1 MEKEKAEKTRI
12 KRQYAKRG
20 SSNQKM
26 MSFRLDNENAE
37 WLLKQANKGRYI
49 NELIAKDRQGSY
61 AIMKQTN
68 IKEKRGASPFSLF
81 F

>member
-37 WLLKQANKGRYI
+37 WLLKQTNKGRYI
-49 NELIAKDRQGSY
+49 NELIAKDRRGST
-61 AIMKQTN
+61 Q
-68 IKEKRGASPFSLF
+68 S
-81 F
+81 

>member
-37 WLLKQANKGRYI
+37 WLQKQLNKGRYI
-49 NELIAKDRQGSY
+49 NELIAKDRQGST
-61 AIMKQTN
+61 Q
-68 IKEKRGASPFSLF
+68 S
-81 F
+81 

>member
-1 MEKEKAEKTRI
+1 MEKEKAKKTRI

-37 WLLKQANKGRYI
+37 WLLKQTNKGRYI
-49 NELIAKDRQGSY
+49 NELIAKDRLRPTQS
-61 AIMKQTN
+61 
-68 IKEKRGASPFSLF
+68 
-81 F
+81 

>member
-12 KRQYAKRG
+12 KREYAKRG

-37 WLLKQANKGRYI
+37 WLQKQANKGRYI
-49 NELIAKDRQGSY
+49 NELIAKDRQGST
-61 AIMKQTN
+61 Q
-68 IKEKRGASPFSLF
+68 S
-81 F
+81 

>member
-1 MEKEKAEKTRI
+1 MEKEKEEKKRI

-37 WLLKQANKGRYI
+37 WLVKQQNKGRYI
-49 NELIAKDRQGSY
+49 NELIAKDRQGST
-61 AIMKQTN
+61 Q
-68 IKEKRGASPFSLF
+68 S
-81 F
+81 